1 MLVRPQAL
9 KEMYDELT
17 FSFRRDT
24 VNSVGTIRAIKLPYT
39 ANNDMIRVGRHALAL
54 DERRVRFKANM
65 LGYGP
70 VYGRER
76 RLDTDTLEVRIRHY
90 TT

>member
-1 MLVRPQAL
+1 M
-9 KEMYDELT
+9 
-17 FSFRRDT
+17 
-24 VNSVGTIRAIKLPYT
+24 NSVGTIRAIKLPYT